1 MAGAVA
7 RAYAEASHF
16 PVSLAAKDVS
26 LATAHAA
33 LPVLESVHAALTSR
47 PDLADRHLS
56 ALRARPARAAGRGFA
71 HGPDQPA

>member
-1 MAGAVA
+1 MA
-7 RAYAEASHF
+7 RAYADASHL

-47 PDLADRHLS
+47 PDLADRDLS
-56 ALRARPARAAGRGFA
+56 ALRA
-71 HGPDQPA
+71 